1 MLYVI
6 VALSAIFCLLILAE
20 LLWRTKRLEVEISR
34 KIVHIGTGIIVA
46 SWPYYLDWTTIQL
59 LSLALLAV
67 VIVSYKLRIFQ
78 SIHAIERL
86 TIGEVLYPVGIG
98 ICALLSP
105 APWVFTVAVLHLT
118 LADGLAAIIGLKYG
132 KKNRYML
139 ISHGKSLAGSGT
151 FFLVSFLLLTVSSF
165 VIDEHALPHM
175 YGLFLLSA
183 FILTLVENISWY
195 GLDDVTVPIAVIVI
209 LTQISP

>member
-1 MLYVI
+1 LYII
-6 VALSAIFCLLILAE
+6 VALSAILCLLILTE
-20 LLWRTKRLEVEISR
+20 LLWRTNKLEVETSR
-34 KIVHIGTGIIVA
+34 KVVHIGTGIIVA
-46 SWPYYLDWTTIQL
+46 SWPHYLNWTVIQL
-59 LSLALLAV
+59 LSVALLV
-67 VIVSYKLRIFQ
+67 VIVVSYKLHIFQ

-118 LADGLAAIIGLKYG
+118 LADGLAAIIGVKYG

-139 ISHGKSLAGSGT
+139 ISHGKSLAGSAT
-151 FFLVSFLLLTVSSF
+151 FFTVSFLLLVVSSF
-165 VIDEHALPHM
+165 VIDDNALPHM
-175 YGLFLLSA
+175 YGLFMLSA
-183 FILTLVENISWY
+183 FLLTLVENISWY
-195 GLDDVTVPIAVIVI
+195 GLDDVTVPVAVIAI